1 MGFSPKTIKLLWG
14 NAAGRCAFPGCGAL
28 LSFPESGKIAPHTIG
43 EMAHIRGDK
52 LGSNRHDPGQSD
64 DERNAY
70 ANLILL
76 CPTHHT
82 VVDKPENVGAY
93 TVNMLLNMKLWH
105 ERDVADRFKKIVF
118 TDKQQVALLIYPLL
132 TQNHAVFMNYGPRS
146 EVARRNPESEAH
158 AVWLAERLSTI
169 VPNNRRMAEI
179 TATHAKLF
187 TPDEQKVLATFE
199 VHVRGYERWVN
210 DETPYEG
217 VMQFPKDFETLMSEL
232 ARA

>member
-1 MGFSPKTIKLLWG
+1 MAFSQKTIKLLWG
-14 NAAGRCAFPGCGAL
+14 NAAGRCAFPDCGAL

-52 LGSNRHDPGQSD
+52 PGSNRHDPGLSD
-64 DERNAY
+64 ADRNDY

-82 VVDKPENVGAY
+82 VIDKPENVGTY
-93 TVNMLLNMKLWH
+93 TVNMLLNIKLQH
-105 ERDVADRFKKIVF
+105 QRHVADRFKKDVC
-118 TDKQQVALLIYPLL
+118 TNKHQVARLIQLLL
-132 TQNHAVFMNYGPRS
+132 TQNHTVFTNYGPHS
-146 EVARRNPESEAH
+146 EIARRNPESQAH

-179 TATHAKLF
+179 TAAHAELF
-187 TPDEQKVLATFE
+187 SPDEQKILATFE
-199 VHVRGYERWVN
+199 VHVRGYERWAE
-210 DETPYEG
+210 DEAPYEG
-217 VMQFPKDFETLMSEL
+217 VVRFPKEFETLMSEL